1 MRTVNSIFFKYT
13 NIFTLISYLVIRTI
27 LKIYFLVSPIIIMML
42 IDYAVAGDID
52 NFMKFAVISIMM
64 FLLET
69 VLQAFSDYFE
79 GVLYTDN
86 FIRVTNQLVKKAKY
100 YDRNIS
106 DVDFDLQ
113 LSQNYELVSKYFFS
127 VPITIIFSVVTIVSI
142 LAIVFYMSKTVAIIL
157 AIGAPTSIF
166 LSNFLSSKVEDTTEQ
181 TALSKNKI
189 KQFFKDCFI
198 LKNEDRFLKNKQ
210 LSSLL
215 PLLSKYRKSRLKQ
228 ERELS
233 VINNVFVYGMLN
245 LLILLVILVSGYNV
259 LYGVLTIGMLNAF
272 QTYTSQLWYP
282 IESLVEIRREY
293 IEKKQ
298 YINDLSRHL
307 NLNEQNID
315 TTTIETIKLVNYQ
328 SKNNLNEALHTP
340 LNATINN
347 DEINV
352 IIGDNGIGKTSLI
365 HAIIGFSERYFGDIF
380 INDKKNENDVYED
393 LVYVPA
399 NVYISELGSLEK
411 FSTSSSGQQ
420 KLAQLEFSFTTNKS
434 VYILDEPTNFLD
446 TSKKDIVWESI
457 KKLHSKN
464 KMIIIVTNDDY
475 LKNKMNT
482 NIINIEK
489 IH

>member
-127 VPITIIFSVVTIVSI
+127 VPITIIFSVITIVSI
-142 LAIVFYMSKTVAIIL
+142 LAIVFSMSKTVAIIL
-157 AIGAPTSIF
+157 TIGAPTSIF

-198 LKNEDRFLKNKQ
+198 LKNEDRFLKI
-210 LSSLL
+210 SSYLAC
-215 PLLSKYRKSRLKQ
+215 Y
-228 ERELS
+228 
-233 VINNVFVYGMLN
+233 
-245 LLILLVILVSGYNV
+245 
-259 LYGVLTIGMLNAF
+259 LY
-272 QTYTSQLWYP
+272 
-282 IESLVEIRREY
+282 
-293 IEKKQ
+293 
-298 YINDLSRHL
+298 
-307 NLNEQNID
+307 
-315 TTTIETIKLVNYQ
+315 
-328 SKNNLNEALHTP
+328 
-340 LNATINN
+340 
-347 DEINV
+347 
-352 IIGDNGIGKTSLI
+352 
-365 HAIIGFSERYFGDIF
+365 
-380 INDKKNENDVYED
+380 
-393 LVYVPA
+393 
-399 NVYISELGSLEK
+399 
-411 FSTSSSGQQ
+411 
-420 KLAQLEFSFTTNKS
+420 
-434 VYILDEPTNFLD
+434 
-446 TSKKDIVWESI
+446 
-457 KKLHSKN
+457 
-464 KMIIIVTNDDY
+464 
-475 LKNKMNT
+475 
-482 NIINIEK
+482 
-489 IH
+489 